1 MVKFLVVPGVV
12 VVVVVVVVVNMSI
25 SREQMS

>member
-25 SREQMS
+25 SRGQMS